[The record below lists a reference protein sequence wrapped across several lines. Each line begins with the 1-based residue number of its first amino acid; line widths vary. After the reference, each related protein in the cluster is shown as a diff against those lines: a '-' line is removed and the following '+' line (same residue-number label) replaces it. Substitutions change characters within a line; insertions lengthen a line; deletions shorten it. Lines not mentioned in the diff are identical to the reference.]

1 MSALPK
7 LASVKIDKE
16 RLRHEAW
23 RVDQVFWRPNRN
35 EPLREVDEIGEAT
48 PRSAPRLTFASG

>member
-7 LASVKIDKE
+7 LASMKIDKE

-35 EPLREVDEIGEAT
+35 EPLREVDE
-48 PRSAPRLTFASG
+48 SARRRLDPLLG